1 MCGIV
6 GGVGQISQ
14 EQIDEMLLSISH
26 RGPDFLATSEG
37 DGVRLGHARLSIID
51 LSSASNQPLWDPHR
65 RACIVFNG
73 EIYNYKKLR
82 ALLVE
87 RGCQFRSAGD
97 AEVLL
102 NAYLE
107 YGPEGLSMAEG
118 MFSFAIWLAE
128 REELILARDP
138 FGVKPLYYCENEFG
152 FYFAS
157 EIKALATLDCV
168 SSDLDIAAIY
178 RTLIY
183 MWSPGESTLL
193 AAVKKVSPGTYIK
206 VKNRKIIDIQ
216 KFWRWDHYKPSQ
228 KTFAQCASA
237 VDNALN
243 AAIESQLVSDVPVG
257 AFLSGG
263 LDSSLLAALIQ
274 TRSSSP
280 LHCFTIAVDNSD
292 SDAAMDLSF
301 ARRLSELLGFELSE
315 VDASPKMASRLLET
329 MYYLDEVNADPA
341 AIMVRDICA
350 SARKEGI
357 KVLISG
363 AGGDDLFT
371 GYRRHF
377 AVRFESIFRIMPAPL
392 SRLVLWSVS
401 GLPTKLPLVRRIKKV
416 LSYID
421 VSGEQRVLSYFYWAD
436 PEAIRELFLPVYS
449 DRLKDE
455 VAAPFVD
462 ALSRTADLPEIERM
476 LCIEREFF
484 LVDHNF
490 NYVDKMSMAEGI
502 EVRVPYLDFGV
513 VQQATAI
520 HQKLKQRFLVGKAVL
535 KKAAEKYLPS
545 DLIYRKKVGFGV
557 PLRDWILGDLSAL
570 VATVLSPGQVENRGL
585 FNADAV
591 SSMIEE
597 NKEGIHDYSYTI
609 FALLCV
615 ELWCQVFVDGV
626 VVEQNYKSERAIAR
640 L

>member
-6 GGVGQISQ
+6 GGFGEISQ
-14 EQIDEMLLSISH
+14 EQIDQMLLSISH

-37 DGVRLGHARLSIID
+37 SGVRLGHARLSIID
-51 LSSASNQPLWDPHR
+51 LSSASNQPLWDSER

-82 ALLVE
+82 GLLVSQ
-87 RGCQFRSAGD
+87 GYTFRSSGD

-107 YGPEGLSMAEG
+107 YGPAGLSMAEG

-138 FGVKPLYYCENEFG
+138 FGVKPLYYCENELG

-193 AAVKKVSPGTYIK
+193 TAVKKVNPGTYIK
-206 VKNRKIIDIQ
+206 VKNRRIIDIQ
-216 KFWRWDHYKPSQ
+216 KFWKWDHYNPSQ
-228 KTFAQCASA
+228 KTFSQCA
-237 VDNALN
+237 VDTDNALN
-243 AAIESQLVSDVPVG
+243 LAVESQLVSDVPVG

-274 TRSSSP
+274 IRSSSP
-280 LHCFTIAVDNSD
+280 LHCFTIAVDNPD
-292 SDAAMDLSF
+292 SDASIDLGF
-301 ARRLSELLGFELSE
+301 ARRVSELLGFKLSE
-315 VDASPKMASRLLET
+315 VDASPEMASRLQET

-350 SARKEGI
+350 LARKKGI

-377 AVRFESIFRIMPAPL
+377 AVRFESILRKIPAPV
-392 SRLVLWSVS
+392 SRLVSWSVIK
-401 GLPTKLPLVRRIKKV
+401 LPSKLPLVRRLKKL
-416 LSYID
+416 LSYINIR
-421 VSGEQRVLSYFYWAD
+421 GEQRVLSYFFWAD
-436 PEAIRELFLPVYS
+436 PESLRKLFLPIN
-449 DRLKDE
+449 RGGLKE
-455 VAAPFVD
+455 AVAAPFLD
-462 ALSRTADLPEIERM
+462 TLSRTADLPEIEQM

-490 NYVDKMSMAEGI
+490 NYVDKMSMAEGV

-513 VQQATAI
+513 VGQATAI
-520 HQKLKQRFLVGKAVL
+520 HQKLKQRFFVGKAVL
-535 KKAAEKYLPS
+535 KKMAEKYLPS

-570 VATVLSPGQVENRGL
+570 VETVLSAEHVANRGL
-585 FNADAV
+585 FDFDVV
-591 SSMIEE
+591 SNMIEE
-597 NKEGIHDYSYTI
+597 NKQGIHDYSYTI
-609 FALLCV
+609 FALLCI
-615 ELWCQVFVDGV
+615 ELWCQVFVDGAM
-626 VVEQNYKSERAIAR
+626 EGRNSKPARAIAR

>member
-6 GGVGQISQ
+6 GGYGEISQ
-14 EQIDEMLLSISH
+14 EQIDQMLLSISH

-37 DGVRLGHARLSIID
+37 DGIRLGHARLSIID
-51 LSSASNQPLWDPHR
+51 LSAASNQPLWDSKR

-73 EIYNYKKLR
+73 EIYNYKKIR
-82 ALLVE
+82 GLLVD
-87 RGCQFRSAGD
+87 RGYKFRSSGD

-102 NAYLE
+102 NLYLE
-107 YGPEGLSMAEG
+107 YGPAGLSMLEG
-118 MFSFAIWLAE
+118 IFSFAIWLAE
-128 REELILARDP
+128 QEELILARDP

-193 AAVKKVSPGTYIK
+193 TAVKKVSPGTYIK
-206 VKNRKIIDIQ
+206 VKNRRIIDIQ
-216 KFWRWDHYKPSQ
+216 KFWRWDHYNPSQ

-237 VDNALN
+237 VDKALN
-243 AAIESQLVSDVPVG
+243 AAVESQLVSDVPVG

-274 TRSSSP
+274 ARSSSP
-280 LHCFTIAVDNSD
+280 LHCFTIAVDKPD
-292 SDAAMDLSF
+292 SDAAIDLSF
-301 ARRLSELLGFELSE
+301 ARRVSTLLGFKLSE
-315 VDASPKMASRLLET
+315 IDASPEMASRLLET

-350 SARKEGI
+350 SARREGI

-377 AVRFESIFRIMPAPL
+377 AVRFESIFRNMPAPL
-392 SRLVLWSVS
+392 SRLLVRSVAK
-401 GLPTKLPLVRRIKKV
+401 LPPKFPLVRRLKK
-416 LSYID
+416 LFSYID
-421 VSGEQRVLSYFYWAD
+421 ISEEQRVLSYFYWAD
-436 PEAIRELFLPVYS
+436 PEALRKLFLPVYN
-449 DRLKDE
+449 DRLKGE
-455 VAAPFVD
+455 VTGPFVD

-513 VQQATAI
+513 VRQATAI
-520 HQKLKQRFLVGKAVL
+520 HQKLKQRFFVGKAVL
-535 KKAAEKYLPS
+535 KKAAENYLPS
-545 DLIYRKKVGFGV
+545 DLIYRKKVGFGA

-570 VATVLSPGQVENRGL
+570 VDIVLSAEHVEDRGL
-585 FNADAV
+585 FDSDAV
-591 SSMIEE
+591 SSMIEQ
-597 NKEGIHDYSYTI
+597 NKKGIHDYSYTI
-609 FALLCV
+609 FALLCI

-626 VVEQNYKSERAIAR
+626 MPAPNHKSARSIAR